1 MTAGATQG
9 LKDWAVLAWVHPR
22 MSRKLRTNPS
32 QSITQFTQLGG
43 HRMGTLPSQ
52 ITAEQGC
59 VSWGLEDFGEGPQVG
74 HTQGESVFGCRKK
87 DALWEL

>member
-1 MTAGATQG
+1 
-9 LKDWAVLAWVHPR
+9 
-22 MSRKLRTNPS
+22 
-32 QSITQFTQLGG
+32 
-43 HRMGTLPSQ
+43 MGTLPSQ